1 MFFWSGT
8 KMDDKK
14 LRRRSFIIGT
24 GMFLII
30 MSGFVN
36 YIVAVVF
43 GTDFARFISTI
54 AGAFLS
60 LLASAILLYGV
71 YYKSAEFEN

>member
-1 MFFWSGT
+1 MFFWGGW
-8 KMDDKK
+8 KIENKK
-14 LRRRSFIIGT
+14 LRYRSFLIGA
-24 GMFLII
+24 GMFLVI